1 MIEEEREEVPPIE
14 VVAAAM
20 GGRIQTPI
28 SLTFN
33 FLIFRFTLYFLLS
46 TPSSDPGAEIETPRE
61 EVDVP
66 ALLDE
71 VHGVPT
77 LLAQDEAPK
86 ALFEDSRIPE
96 TVDAQLAIPGTVLQ
110 SSLPILPPS
119 QYRRPFQVPNRAF

>member
-1 MIEEEREEVPPIE
+1 M
-14 VVAAAM
+14 
-20 GGRIQTPI
+20 
-28 SLTFN
+28 
-33 FLIFRFTLYFLLS
+33 LLS
-46 TPSSDPGAEIETPRE
+46 RSNPSSEPGAEIETPRE